1 MASGTSQK
9 ATVNGMALAAFMLP
23 ALALTVPSGY
33 SIGALMMCGLGLL
46 TWMQCPK
53 LLFTQPRLCRLAL
66 AFAGLAALWAMD
78 AALSEPLKANA
89 FDRPAKFALALLAMP
104 AVVRVPPP
112 VRSLTWGVWLGAL
125 GAALTAAWQ
134 VHVSGLDRAW
144 GYTNAIQFGNLAL
157 LLAVWSWLWAQTVT
171 GRLQWL
177 AWAATAAGLYAAV
190 ASESRGG
197 WWVALVLFPLLGLL
211 LAGVRARHRPVIEA
225 SAAQSRSGSHLAVR
239 LAVVAAAAVLLTT
252 QMPRLAERSQAA
264 WQEVQLHQQ
273 TGESSNSVGQRL
285 AHWKLAWQMGLDRP
299 LSGWGE
305 QGYQAE
311 KALRVA
317 NGDAPEILRVFQHAH
332 NEWLDVWAKHG
343 SVGLV
348 LLMALYAVPGM
359 IYWQALRQAMPI
371 KNTTNLHRQLAAAS
385 GLALVVGYV
394 GFGMTQVMF
403 AHNSSII
410 MYLFMNVLWMGMVL
424 APDHPVPGKLT
435 PEA

>member
-1 MASGTSQK
+1 MVSGTSQK

-33 SIGALMMCGLGLL
+33 SIGALMMCALGLL
-46 TWMQCPK
+46 AWMQHPR
-53 LLFTQPRLCRLAL
+53 LLFTQPLLCGLAL
-66 AFAGLAALWAMD
+66 AFAGVAALWAMD

-104 AVVRVPPP
+104 VVVRVPPT

-134 VHVSGLDRAW
+134 VHVIGMDRAW

-157 LLAVWSWLWAQTVT
+157 LLAVWSWLWASAVT

-211 LAGVRARHRPVIEA
+211 MAGTRARHQPITETA
-225 SAAQSRSGSHLAVR
+225 SANTRSGRHLVVR
-239 LAVVAAAAVLLTT
+239 LAVVAAAAALLTT
-252 QMPRLAERSQAA
+252 QLPRLAERSQAA

-285 AHWKLAWQMGLDRP
+285 AHWKLAWQMGQDRP

-317 NGDAPEILRVFQHAH
+317 RGDAPEVLLTFQHAH

-343 SVGLV
+343 AVGLV
-348 LLMALYAVPGM
+348 LLLALYAVPGL
-359 IYWQALRQAMPI
+359 IYWRALRQASPI
-371 KNTTNLHRQLAAAS
+371 HNPSCLHRQIAAAC

-403 AHNSSII
+403 AHNSSSI
-410 MYLFMNVLWMGMVL
+410 MYLFMNVLWVGMVL
-424 APDHPVPGKLT
+424 APGHSPADNLM
-435 PEA
+435 PET